1 MRAETQK
8 GRLDEGSSDHE
19 DVLHHLQDI
28 YAQID
33 DPDGAEGISA
43 HLHIFDP
50 DQQIIDY
57 RRDGRWAAAQSWYEL
72 QLADDPNDETAQLDL
87 LTCLKES
94 GQPGQ
99 HFKRVAQSLLTRTKI
114 YSSSMSKFGVTLVEC

>member
-1 MRAETQK
+1 MRTEAQK
-8 GRLDEGSSDHE
+8 GRMEEGSPEHE
-19 DVLHHLQDI
+19 EVLHNLQDI

-57 RRDGRWAAAQSWYEL
+57 RRNGRWAAAQSWYEL
-72 QLADDPNDETAQLDL
+72 QLADDPDDETAQMDL

-94 GQPGQ
+94 GQPGKS
-99 HFKRVAQSLLTRTKI
+99 FKRVAQPLL
-114 YSSSMSKFGVTLVEC
+114 M